1 MIENN
6 ALRWFREN
14 FNDKRL
20 ESELSE
26 MLNPNNTLR
35 VRDEDIVNILK
46 IFNDNMKGYMENNVL
61 KWFRNSFHNDFDEDG
76 GHKVMSNESCFVEEL
91 EHELLEARRKDIIN
105 VLKILNDNYPISDG
119 GSSWLE
125 TDEDFERAA
134 DEIIEWEKCYNQEKK
149 IEVTNDNT
157 PCKNW
162 NGPNPNGWACK
173 IFCMHPSNCDG
184 INCKKN
190 CDWYNHTGFFADDKK
205 RTSKRKK

>member
-1 MIENN
+1 MENN
-6 ALRWFREN
+6 ALKWFREN

-26 MLNPNNTLR
+26 MLNPSNTLR

-46 IFNDNMKGYMENNVL
+46 IFNDNMKGY
-61 KWFRNSFHNDFDEDG
+61 
-76 GHKVMSNESCFVEEL
+76 
-91 EHELLEARRKDIIN
+91 
-105 VLKILNDNYPISDG
+105 
-119 GSSWLE
+119 
-125 TDEDFERAA
+125 
-134 DEIIEWEKCYNQEKK
+134 NQEKK

-162 NGPNPNGWACK
+162 NRPNSNEWTNGWACK

-184 INCKKN
+184 INCKEN

>member
-1 MIENN
+1 MGNN
-6 ALRWFREN
+6 ALNWFKEN

-20 ESELSE
+20 KSELSE
-26 MLNPNNTLR
+26 MLNPSNSLR

-46 IFNDNMKGYMENNVL
+46 IFNDNTKGYMENNVL
-61 KWFRNSFHNDFDEDG
+61 NWFRENFND
-76 GHKVMSNESCFVEEL
+76 NRLES
-91 EHELLEARRKDIIN
+91 ELLEARRKDIIN

-119 GSSWLE
+119 GLPWLE
-125 TDEDFERAA
+125 TDEDFERTA

-173 IFCMHPSNCDG
+173 IFCIHQSNCDG
-184 INCKKN
+184 INCKEN